1 MIYFKFFFFK
11 INLYYFASLKNYLV
25 AGTGNKVEDF
35 GVGFFTKYGKYFN
48 KKKIYL
54 SLLIYI

>member
-35 GVGFFTKYGKYFN
+35 GVGFFTKYGKY
-48 KKKIYL
+48 
-54 SLLIYI
+54 